1 MGVQKAKRL
10 FQKNGVCLQKK
21 QKVFVKEVQK
31 AKLIKK
37 NYVFFERDALLF
49 EDKAKRFFS
58 NALPCA
64 SCTVTK
70 IDDFCSV
77 AQVHAWQGNQRV
89 LKELKDLKEAV
100 F

>member
-31 AKLIKK
+31 AKRFFFKK
-37 NYVFFERDALLF
+37 NVVFFKRDALFFITVGFF
-49 EDKAKRFFS
+49 EEEA
-58 NALPCA
+58 
-64 SCTVTK
+64 
-70 IDDFCSV
+70 
-77 AQVHAWQGNQRV
+77 AQNMSTSA
-89 LKELKDLKEAV
+89 